1 MKGLKGEDFE
11 VLRFYDVLVG
21 QGCKLW
27 LGRETQ
33 VEKLKGGP

>member
-1 MKGLKGEDFE
+1 MKGLQGEDFE
-11 VLRFYDVLVG
+11 VLRFYDVFIS
-21 QGCKLW
+21 QGDKLW